1 MDQKKRQKI
10 LLIVLAVVIV
20 IAALFALSTLSEKFA
35 KEEYQAREAAV
46 PLMST
51 EEKKLKE
58 VKLELEVLDNE
69 LFQALKSHGIL
80 PVAPGETGKEN
91 PFQSSF

>member
-20 IAALFALSTLSEKFA
+20 IAALFALFTLPEKFVE
-35 KEEYQAREAAV
+35 EEYQAREAAA
-46 PLMST
+46 PLIST
-51 EEKKLKE
+51 EEKKVKE

-80 PVAPGETGKEN
+80 PVVPGETGKEN
-91 PFQSSF
+91 PFQPSF

>member
-58 VKLELEVLDNE
+58 VKLELEVLE

-91 PFQSSF
+91 PFQPSF